1 MTPLAIQVAEAVTMV
16 HQRWPHN
23 ARVGLILGTGLGHLA
38 DQVEHEAIIAYDD
51 IPHFPRSTA
60 LSHKGQL
67 VCGRLAG
74 VPVLTMEGRS
84 HLYEGYSADEVT
96 FPIRVMRGLGAEL
109 LIVSNASGGLNP
121 RYASGDVMVVADH
134 IHLMFRCPEAANSDE
149 QRPIERIG
157 RNVAPLY
164 DPALVE
170 RSLEIARRE
179 NFVAHRG
186 VYVAVTGPNYE
197 TRAEYRFLRRI
208 GGDVVGMSTVPEV
221 LVASQLG
228 MRVLALSTVT
238 NVARPDAPHIVK
250 AAEVVSVAE
259 HAEPNLRNIVQG
271 IIHSVT

>member
-1 MTPLAIQVAEAVTMV
+1 MTSRAEQVAEAVTSI
-16 HQRWPHN
+16 HQRWPYE

-38 DQVEHEAIIAYDD
+38 DQVEHEAVIAYDD

-67 VCGRLAG
+67 ICGRLAG

-96 FPIRVMRGLGAEL
+96 FPVRVMRAMGAEL

-121 RYASGDVMVVADH
+121 LYASGDVMVVADH
-134 IHLMFRCPEAANSDE
+134 INLMFRCPAVADSDE
-149 QRPIERIG
+149 QRPNERSG
-157 RNVAPLY
+157 RYGAALY

-221 LVASQLG
+221 LVAAQLG

-238 NVARPDAPHIVK
+238 NVARPDAPRTVK

-259 HAEPNLRNIVQG
+259 HAEPNLRKIVLG
-271 IIHSVT
+271 IVHSVT